1 MGDYRIYVEKKEG
14 YQVES
19 KSMQA
24 DLNLN
29 LSLNLKN
36 VRVINVYD
44 LFGFTKDLLNK
55 ARYQV
60 FGEVVTDTVSDT
72 LDLNGKKYIA
82 TEYLPGQFDQ
92 RASSAIDCC
101 KLINPNAKINIRSGR
116 IIVLDDDI
124 KDSDLERIK
133 KYVINAVE
141 AREKDLSVL
150 SDLEKAEIKP
160 VSILEGFTEMSDVEL
175 PEFCKKYGLAM
186 NQDDLKCVVKYFK
199 EEGRDPWETELRI
212 LDTYWS
218 DHCRHT
224 TFNTILTEITIDE
237 SFMKKEMNDCLNL
250 YYKMRK
256 DLDRENKKLICNM
269 EYDYENNESTFIAEI
284 DLQKYVDAI
293 AHCIYNMQDYS
304 ENMHF
309 NEIKNYFINQTC
321 YELFSKNNLFITNL
335 TLDKMVYFVYDNKD
349 IIGVSNKFKISRKEN
364 SIYLRMDNYVY
375 SHVLNNINNYNVQ
388 IYIYNNNNIIAIEDY
403 DIEILD
409 NDRNFINIIFRNS
422 QLINYSDKY
431 PKVEYIKFDN
441 DYIKKLQG
449 ILVKPEKIT
458 DNNKY
463 KINNIDNIFDDL

>member
-1 MGDYRIYVEKKEG
+1 MEYKYNSIY
-14 YQVES
+14 
-19 KSMQA
+19 
-24 DLNLN
+24 
-29 LSLNLKN
+29 
-36 VRVINVYD
+36 
-44 LFGFTKDLLNK
+44 TKDNK
-55 ARYQV
+55 DCMDIG
-60 FGEVVTDTVSDT
+60 F
-72 LDLNGKKYIA
+72 LFKGKERDYVYIDNI
-82 TEYLPGQFDQ
+82 ENIKFEDSIKNYYDFKNNKFDQ
-92 RASSAIDCC
+92 IT
-101 KLINPNAKINIRSGR
+101 
-116 IIVLDDDI
+116 I
-124 KDSDLERIK
+124 K
-133 KYVINAVE
+133 
-141 AREKDLSVL
+141 
-150 SDLEKAEIKP
+150 
-160 VSILEGFTEMSDVEL
+160 
-175 PEFCKKYGLAM
+175 
-186 NQDDLKCVVKYFK
+186 
-199 EEGRDPWETELRI
+199 
-212 LDTYWS
+212 
-218 DHCRHT
+218 
-224 TFNTILTEITIDE
+224 FNTEI
-237 SFMKKEMNDCLNL
+237 
-250 YYKMRK
+250 
-256 DLDRENKKLICNM
+256 DRENKKLICNM

-375 SHVLNNINNYNVQ
+375 SYVLNNINNYNVQ

-449 ILVKPEKIT
+449 ILVKPQKIT